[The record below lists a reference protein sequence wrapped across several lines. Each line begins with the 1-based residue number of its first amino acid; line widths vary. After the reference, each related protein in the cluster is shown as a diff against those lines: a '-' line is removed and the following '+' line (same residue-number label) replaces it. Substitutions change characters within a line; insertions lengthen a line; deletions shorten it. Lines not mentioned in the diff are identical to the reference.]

1 MSVSPARLAAFNIL
15 LRVSK
20 YDSYAQ
26 ELLHSEHCTDLSPAD
41 MGLTTE
47 LVMGVLRWQ
56 AMLDSVIAKRSSQ
69 KITKLDSEVLVALR
83 LGAYQLGWLDRIPA
97 HAAIHES
104 VELVKAARKRS
115 AVPFANAILR
125 RLSESRTQI
134 KPDLID
140 PASTATALASLS
152 SHPQWIVDRWVA
164 TFGWDVA
171 RTICE
176 YDQRIPATTIRLRDS
191 HTEELLQSEGV
202 TLASGQLMNKARR
215 VLAGD
220 ITATRVYGENRV
232 AIQDEASQLVAATVG
247 SGSRILDCCA
257 APGGK
262 TWAIADRNP
271 QSLIL
276 AVEVHHHRAHLLKKR
291 MTALNVLV
299 VNSDARRLP
308 TNAEFDR
315 VLVDAPCS
323 GTGTVARNPEIKWRL
338 TASDL
343 SDLSVRQRE
352 LLKSAMEHVSTNGR
366 VIYATCSL
374 EEEEGERVIESVLRD
389 HSAFRVVS
397 IGSIL
402 QELVE
407 QGEVMSEN
415 FASLIRGEFL
425 RTIPGIH
432 DCDGFFAAVLE
443 RVR

>member
-1 MSVSPARLAAFNIL
+1 MSVSLARLAAFNIL
-15 LRVSK
+15 LRVSTH
-20 YDSYAQ
+20 DSYAQ
-26 ELLHSEHCTDLSPAD
+26 ELLHSEHCTDLSLAD

-56 AMLDSVIAKRSSQ
+56 ATLDSAIAKWSSQ
-69 KITKLDSEVLVALR
+69 KITKLDSEVLIALR
-83 LGAYQLGWLDRIPA
+83 LGVYQLGWLDRIPA

-104 VELVKAARKRS
+104 VELVKGARKRS
-115 AVPFANAILR
+115 AAPFANAILR

-134 KPDLID
+134 RVNSIGS
-140 PASTATALASLS
+140 ASTATALASLS
-152 SHPQWIVDRWVA
+152 SHPQWIVDRWITA
-164 TFGWDVA
+164 FGWNA
-171 RTICE
+171 RKICE

-191 HTEELLQSEGV
+191 DAEELLQSEGV
-202 TLASGQLMNKARR
+202 TLAPGQLMTKARR

-220 ITATRVYGENRV
+220 VTSTKAYCENSV
-232 AIQDEASQLVAATVG
+232 AIQDEASQLVAAMVG

-271 QSLIL
+271 RSLIL

-291 MTALNVLV
+291 VTASNVLV
-299 VNSDARRLP
+299 VNSDARTLP
-308 TNAEFDR
+308 TNAQFDR

-323 GTGTVARNPEIKWRL
+323 GTGTLARNPEIKWRL
-338 TASDL
+338 TTTDL
-343 SDLSVRQRE
+343 SDLSARQRE
-352 LLKSAMEHVSTNGR
+352 LLKSAMERISTNGR
-366 VIYATCSL
+366 LIYATCSL

-402 QELVE
+402 QKLVE
-407 QGEVMSEN
+407 QGEVMPEN
-415 FASLIRGEFL
+415 FASLFRGEFL

-443 RVR
+443 RVC